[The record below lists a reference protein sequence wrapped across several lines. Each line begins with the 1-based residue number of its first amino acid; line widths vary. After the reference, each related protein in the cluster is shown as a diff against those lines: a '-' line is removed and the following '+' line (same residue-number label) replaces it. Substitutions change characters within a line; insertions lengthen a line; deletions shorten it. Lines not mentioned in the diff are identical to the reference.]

1 MADKNSIEI
10 EANINTK
17 ELERQFKQFES
28 KIKQMRLGSSGGIM
42 SQVSGSYAAGNEA
55 SKADRIEKM
64 RQRFNQDNRN
74 KLIKDLKEQEKLLD
88 KHEKMYLEMDK
99 ATKTLTENT
108 EKHTKAIQ
116 EKDKAEKEYLN
127 TLKKIELIQGQLGK
141 GSMADAFRGKGMG
154 PFTGYEMARM
164 KAGFGRFG
172 FGRGMR
178 EFGRAG
184 MNAIRRN
191 PYGAATLATAAGTAA
206 QATGDYIG
214 RTQLAIRTFGERRTK
229 AEAGITQALS
239 ESSRLQSERRGYE
252 MSYYGPE
259 RMKAMELTKT
269 RMDAERK
276 KDEASTMGT
285 AVKIGIGLGAVLAA
299 VPTGGASLTLG
310 AAALGTAGIG
320 LMASGANEIMTND
333 RKRSMLFD
341 EDAYGKLIGAKGAK
355 TYKEMFEAQ
364 KQKDP
369 KKMLAKKF
377 FEQNR
382 QRMLRTQRA
391 FGLSDEE
398 LFSGE
403 ESIYSRASRA
413 GFSGDIVEQQMMA
426 MQAAGGTTA
435 AGKQGGIFAAQM
447 ARGLNLTN
455 AASLIGKV
463 SGRTGGTAA
472 DSRDEIIRMYAEAT
486 KLGLNES
493 EVRDLLQTSNQ
504 IAYQSGVSG
513 QGIQQIIQEGVG
525 TKSRR
530 GIEAATSA
538 FQNIRKRTGSMEGL
552 NLQFAMA
559 EYGSEDFSK
568 FIKGFGG
575 DPKKLT
581 ASLAASLSGE
591 DVGEIG
597 EGNKT
602 IENIM
607 AALGIDV
614 SKLDKDKKKKLFA
627 GLQKMS
633 LSKTFRA
640 NEADLYKQL
649 TEKEKSLEGLTGEDK
664 EKVEFEI
671 KGLRGLINALLTQ
684 TRGQA
689 YQNLDTKQK
698 ESLIDQEKAIQSGQ
712 YKPGATKEDIAA
724 ADKKA
729 KEKDTGLIIDKYIA
743 GEAKSFANQVGFLK
757 EKMVD
762 LTTAFEQAAKSS
774 AWDALEQ
781 LAYKLISQG
790 KMTDEGLAAMRR
802 IQREGVMEGS
812 LQDMMNMFG
821 TNDAPNR
828 KEYVTQ
834 GPPED

>member
-10 EANINTK
+10 EANLNTK

-42 SQVSGSYAAGNEA
+42 SQVSGSYAASNEA

-141 GSMADAFRGKGMG
+141 GGSMADAFRGKGMG

-164 KAGFGRFG
+164 KAGFGRG
-172 FGRGMR
+172 FGRGMK

-214 RTQLAIRTFGERRTK
+214 RTQLAIRTFGERRTG

-252 MSYYGPE
+252 MNYYGPE

-276 KDEASTMGT
+276 KDESSTMGT
-285 AVKIGIGLGAVLAA
+285 ALKIGIGLGAVLAA
-299 VPTGGASLTLG
+299 VPTGGASLGLG
-310 AAALGTAGIG
+310 AVALGTAGIG

-341 EDAYGKLIGAKGAK
+341 EDAYGKLIGAKGAQ

-369 KKMLAKKF
+369 KKMLAQKF

-398 LFSGE
+398 LFGGK

-472 DSRDEIIRMYAEAT
+472 ESRDEVIRMYAEAT

-614 SKLDKDKKKKLFA
+614 SKLKKGEKKKLFA
-627 GLQKMS
+627 RLQKMS

-664 EKVEFEI
+664 EKVELEI
-671 KGLRGLINALLTQ
+671 KGLRGRINALLTQ

-729 KEKDTGLIIDKYIA
+729 KEKDTGKIVDKYIA

-790 KMTDEGLAAMRR
+790 KMTDEGLAAMRQ